1 MEEKKINLSLF
12 RSSDGASK
20 HLDGHSGEEPDD
32 LPPGLE
38 ETLPLIQ
45 HGGGDSGGGGSCGG
59 SCSGSSGGSGS
70 CDGGG
75 GGSCGGDG
83 GGSCGGGSCGGSCG
97 GGDGGSCGGGDGGS
111 SGGGGGTFLNSTIP
125 LARRE
130 DPAQSNNS
138 VLNLAP
144 QSQSTVSRGGGETR
158 PPSGELEDPVQD
170 TVGVVVLD
178 RLGHVASSVSSGGIG
193 KLGSHTSH
201 FCF

>member
-1 MEEKKINLSLF
+1 
-12 RSSDGASK
+12 
-20 HLDGHSGEEPDD
+20 LDGHSGEPPDD
-32 LPPGLE
+32 LPPVLE

-45 HGGGDSGGGGSCGG
+45 HGGGGVNCVGGSCGG
-59 SCSGSSGGSGS
+59 SCSCSSGGSGGGS

-75 GGSCGGDG
+75 GGSCGSD
-83 GGSCGGGSCGGSCG
+83 GGGSCGGSCG

-111 SGGGGGTFLNSTIP
+111 CGGGGGTFLNSTIP

-138 VLNLAP
+138 VLNLVP

-158 PPSGELEDPVQD
+158 PPSGETRPPSGETRPTSVETRPPPSGGLEDPVQD

-193 KLGSHTSH
+193 KLGSHQ
-201 FCF
+201 F